1 MPYRLLLPF
10 APLDHLA
17 SSSAARLASSA
28 AFLLAAASAFYI
40 HINQDLL
47 ALLFAIDVV
56 VVVEKMEIMVVME
69 RGRGNILQRA
79 EVGERTRALPAAFL
93 EFSPAAFLPPIF
105 ADSIYSSY

>member
-1 MPYRLLLPF
+1 
-10 APLDHLA
+10 
-17 SSSAARLASSA
+17 
-28 AFLLAAASAFYI
+28 
-40 HINQDLL
+40 
-47 ALLFAIDVV
+47 
-56 VVVEKMEIMVVME
+56 ME